1 MNFDVLPWSIA
12 EGIHEEMPVIF
23 RFRKFPENFQRSAF
37 PSHIHLF
44 WTFQS
49 PTPNGLPSPSDS
61 LQAAQFED
69 RLIEAVESDNHSI
82 LSLVLTGKGQR
93 EFNFH
98 TSNPQGFVE
107 RLSNMPQEKDR
118 YPIEIYCY
126 EDPTWDYVNRVLSDI
141 AR

>member
-23 RFRKFPENFQRSAF
+23 RFREFPDNFQRLDF
-37 PSHIHLF
+37 PSRIHLS
-44 WTFQS
+44 WAFQS
-49 PTPNGLPSPSDS
+49 PTSNGLPSPSDS
-61 LQAAQFED
+61 LQVAQFED

-93 EFNFH
+93 EFSFH
-98 TSNPQGFVE
+98 TADPQGFVE
-107 RLSNMPQEKDR
+107 RLSHMPQEEDR

-126 EDPTWDYVNRVLSDI
+126 EYPTWDYVNRVLSDI